1 MSNETSHEKIA
12 KELLGAKEPIALI
25 YAFNATGKTRL
36 SVAYKNATKDG
47 GGNHTGVYYNAY
59 SEDLFVWDNDPENG
73 EANLQLD
80 IRKSSLNR
88 FHSSLTE
95 DDIRYKLNRYRP
107 NYRFDFIPHDN
118 PEDGIKSVMF
128 FHEEADPKDPN
139 KVFKVPFK
147 ISRGEERI
155 FVWCFFLALFDVEGW
170 ADKQSSHFFIDD
182 PVSSLDDHNIFI
194 TASTIYDLIEEHYEK
209 RKFVITTHHIG
220 LFSILSD
227 MLTNGEKASK
237 FKKLTRVCT
246 LSLKNGGVSLE
257 SCRND
262 VFLYHLRLL
271 QLLDR
276 AHTAGEVKAYHFALL
291 RQVLENVASF
301 LGVGQFGY
309 VLKQIGIDDEDE
321 VATIVNTMSHKKV
334 YYFESD
340 ELKSDSLAAFEKVFI
355 GVKEKYQ
362 FVLHAPVGELSV
374 QAPETPAVKAPTK
387 FTKATSTTTAKER
400 AGKAPTK
407 PVKATAAKTVKK
419 PKRKAPTKG
428 TKS

>member
-1 MSNETSHEKIA
+1 MSHESIA
-12 KELLGAKEPIALI
+12 KELAGAKERITLI

-47 GGNHTGVYYNAY
+47 NGAHAGVYYNAY
-59 SEDLFVWDNDPENG
+59 SEDLFVWDNDSENG
-73 EANLQLD
+73 ELSVQLD

-95 DDIRYKLNRYRP
+95 DDIRDKLNRYRP
-107 NYRFDFIPHDN
+107 NYRFEFIPHEN

-128 FHEEADPKDPN
+128 FHEVADPTDPN
-139 KVFKVPFK
+139 KIAKVPFK

-170 ADKQSSHFFIDD
+170 ADKQSAHFFIDD

-194 TASTIYDLIEEHYEK
+194 TASTIYDLIEEHHEK

-227 MLTNGEKASK
+227 MLRKGEKASK
-237 FKKLTRVCT
+237 FNRLTRVCT
-246 LSLKNGGVSLE
+246 LSLKNGEVSLE
-257 SCRND
+257 SCQKD

-271 QLLDR
+271 
-276 AHTAGEVKAYHFALL
+276 
-291 RQVLENVASF
+291 QVLENVASF

-309 VLKQIGIDDEDE
+309 VLQQIGINDADE
-321 VATIVNTMSHKKV
+321 VATIVNTLSHKRV

-340 ELKSDSLAAFEKVFI
+340 ELNVDSQNTFERIFN
-355 GVKEKYQ
+355 GLKEKYQ
-362 FVLHAPVGELSV
+362 FVLHAPALDAAS
-374 QAPETPAVKAPTK
+374 PAA
-387 FTKATSTTTAKER
+387 A
-400 AGKAPTK
+400 
-407 PVKATAAKTVKK
+407 ATA
-419 PKRKAPTKG
+419 
-428 TKS
+428 